1 MMELTLNQVSK
12 QFSAKKAVNDIS
24 VRLSSGVYGLLGANG
39 AGKTTLMRM
48 ICGILNPTSGTI
60 QMNGQDIARMG
71 ERYRDLLG
79 YLPQDFGYYPDF
91 SAEEFLWYVG
101 SLKGLTLAAAKGKT
115 RELLRTVALEE
126 VARKKIRTFSGG
138 MKQRLGIAQAM
149 LNDPCVLVLDEPT
162 AGLDPKERVR
172 FRNLIADLAKD
183 KIVILS
189 THIVSDVEYIADQII
204 VMKQGGLLMTGTV
217 AQLTATMEGCVWSCQ
232 VSAREAEEWNARYCV
247 SNLRHEGN
255 QVELRI
261 VSPVKPS
268 QDAVSVAPTLE
279 DLYLYHFQD
288 ETAVT
293 AGEEK

>member
-1 MMELTLNQVSK
+1 
-12 QFSAKKAVNDIS
+12 
-24 VRLSSGVYGLLGANG
+24 
-39 AGKTTLMRM
+39 
-48 ICGILNPTSGTI
+48 
-60 QMNGQDIARMG
+60 
-71 ERYRDLLG
+71 
-79 YLPQDFGYYPDF
+79 
-91 SAEEFLWYVG
+91 
-101 SLKGLTLAAAKGKT
+101 
-115 RELLRTVALEE
+115 
-126 VARKKIRTFSGG
+126 
-138 MKQRLGIAQAM
+138 
-149 LNDPCVLVLDEPT
+149 
-162 AGLDPKERVR
+162 
-172 FRNLIADLAKD
+172 
-183 KIVILS
+183 
-189 THIVSDVEYIADQII
+189 
-204 VMKQGGLLMTGTV
+204 MTGTV

>member
-261 VSPVKPS
+261 VSAVKPS

-288 ETAVT
+288 EPPVIVSD
-293 AGEEK
+293 EK